1 MYINSNLHRKSSTNW
16 AEENACKRR
25 NKNKKFI
32 KSFQS
37 QFLTLITFFDF
48 CSLHRNLLIATVL
61 QKARFIFMEEAFQLH
76 GHYLNQQNTKL
87 LQMHLHRQQ
96 QLQQHSHVSDS
107 KSMLEESH
115 DDSELDSIFSE
126 AVPLT
131 PHDSHVSNEE
141 VVNKNDKENSPPA
154 PTLIYLDLD
163 NNRVRAET
171 SSPTESTSSNK
182 RRRSVSE
189 WEQEE
194 AISSILPKAKQ
205 VKYSQEDELSDDE
218 SDASELTSDTCLSLD
233 FLSHELPASK
243 MPPDT
248 SNSSSIERITSLVS
262 IFNFGNLQ
270 RSVSQPDLCS
280 KDSGENNCCMAQR
293 YDIAMTV
300 WKRVCE
306 TKTVCWCILLRLGRF
321 LSDDLEENWWICYF
335 HIDLL
340 HQFVTSIHFA
350 TLFWYFYLS
359 FNKLIQ
365 IHHCNLTH
373 IIFRLAHT
381 YNCQQKPIM
390 KLFIFKKNWKM
401 VKKHNKKV
409 SYIFFC
415 DFTLKF
421 KSLLLLDNYV
431 FRFVVLFSM
440 GVNIWIN
447 AKTDRLKSYM
457 YFHSFRI
464 VEWNAN
470 QKIWNNIK
478 TPSRLVN
485 IVQ

>member
-1 MYINSNLHRKSSTNW
+1 MHAN
-16 AEENACKRR
+16 EETKT
-25 NKNKKFI
+25 KFK
-32 KSFQS
+32 KSFHS

-107 KSMLEESH
+107 KSMHEESH

-131 PHDSHVSNEE
+131 PHDSHASNEE
-141 VVNKNDKENSPPA
+141 VANRSDKENSPPS

-163 NNRVRAET
+163 NNRVRAEP
-171 SSPTESTSSNK
+171 SSSSESSSSNK

-205 VKYSQEDELSDDE
+205 VKYSQEDELSDEE
-218 SDASELTSDTCLSLD
+218 SDVSELTSVDTCLSLD
-233 FLSHELPASK
+233 FLSHELPATK

-248 SNSSSIERITSLVS
+248 NNSSSIERITSLVS

-293 YDIAMTV
+293 RYDIAMTV
-300 WKRVCE
+300 
-306 TKTVCWCILLRLGRF
+306 
-321 LSDDLEENWWICYF
+321 
-335 HIDLL
+335 
-340 HQFVTSIHFA
+340 
-350 TLFWYFYLS
+350 
-359 FNKLIQ
+359 
-365 IHHCNLTH
+365 
-373 IIFRLAHT
+373 
-381 YNCQQKPIM
+381 
-390 KLFIFKKNWKM
+390 
-401 VKKHNKKV
+401 
-409 SYIFFC
+409 
-415 DFTLKF
+415 
-421 KSLLLLDNYV
+421 
-431 FRFVVLFSM
+431 
-440 GVNIWIN
+440 
-447 AKTDRLKSYM
+447 
-457 YFHSFRI
+457 
-464 VEWNAN
+464 
-470 QKIWNNIK
+470 
-478 TPSRLVN
+478 
-485 IVQ
+485 